1 MKRIKSM
8 NAFEKL
14 KEIGLSDYEALVYL
28 KLVIDGPSTAKEISE
43 STEVPYTKVYEVLEG
58 LERKGWIEI
67 SQGRPMRFKAKSPSE
82 VVEIIK
88 NEYQTRL
95 NKIEDF
101 LINELQP
108 IYDVHSAEESE
119 IWILKSSLG
128 IMNKIKNMIKTFN
141 KEIYMVIGNF
151 DVNIYSSIISEIEK
165 INMNKNIKILL
176 NEKNLN
182 FFSNIHKS
190 NVVIKKALITIPF
203 NVILSDKEEVL
214 FHLTIGLDKTS
225 EERKNLAVHIL
236 DKSLA
241 KVIREYIEFF
251 WKIS

>member
-1 MKRIKSM
+1 MKKIKSM
-8 NAFEKL
+8 SAFERL

-82 VVEIIK
+82 IVEIIK

-101 LINELQP
+101 LINELQSV
-108 IYDVHSAEESE
+108 YDVHSAEESE
-119 IWILKSSLG
+119 IWILKSPLG
-128 IMNKIKNMIKTFN
+128 IMNKIRNMIKTFN
-141 KEIYMVIGNF
+141 KELYIVIGNF
-151 DVNIYSSIISEIEK
+151 DVNIYSDVINEIER
-165 INMNKNIKILL
+165 IDVNKNIKILL
-176 NEKNLN
+176 NENTFN
-182 FFSNIHKS
+182 FFSSTHKD
-190 NVVIKKALITIPF
+190 NVIIKKALITIPF
-203 NVILSDKEEVL
+203 NVILSDREEVL